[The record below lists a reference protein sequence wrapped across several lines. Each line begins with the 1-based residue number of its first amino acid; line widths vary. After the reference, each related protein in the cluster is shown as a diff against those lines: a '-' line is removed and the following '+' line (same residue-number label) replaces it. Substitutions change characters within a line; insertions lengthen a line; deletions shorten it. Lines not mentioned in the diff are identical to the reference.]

1 MATETPANRD
11 DFVHESPFAKLL
23 DMRVADPEDGT
34 STVVM
39 PINPNHLQLAGRVQG
54 GILVALAD
62 YSMFRAIRPLLK
74 PGEGTTT
81 IELKINFLAAA
92 EKGEVEAQEN
102 RDRLMELLDIDT
114 EVAEVLVDEGFTTL
128 EEVAYVPVQELL
140 QVEEFDE
147 ELVEELR
154 RRAKETLLVRE
165 IAEQE
170 RLSPNEDLLTMEG
183 I

>member
-11 DFVHESPFAKLL
+11 DFIHESPFAKLL

-92 EKGEVEAQEN
+92 EKGELTATCEIISAGRDLMVGEMEIRDQNSKLIAQG
-102 RDRLMELLDIDT
+102 LGTYM
-114 EVAEVLVDEGFTTL
+114 VLQ
-128 EEVAYVPVQELL
+128 P
-140 QVEEFDE
+140 
-147 ELVEELR
+147 R
-154 RRAKETLLVRE
+154 
-165 IAEQE
+165 
-170 RLSPNEDLLTMEG
+170 N
-183 I
+183 

>member
-92 EKGEVEAQEN
+92 EKGELTATCEIISAGRDLMVGEMEIRDQNSKLIAQG
-102 RDRLMELLDIDT
+102 LGT
-114 EVAEVLVDEGFTTL
+114 VSYTH
-128 EEVAYVPVQELL
+128 
-140 QVEEFDE
+140 
-147 ELVEELR
+147 LR
-154 RRAKETLLVRE
+154 AHET
-165 IAEQE
+165 
-170 RLSPNEDLLTMEG
+170 
-183 I
+183 

>member
-92 EKGEVEAQEN
+92 EKGELTATCEIISAG
-102 RDRLMELLDIDT
+102 RDLMVGEMEIRDQNSKLIAHGLGT
-114 EVAEVLVDEGFTTL
+114 YMVLQ
-128 EEVAYVPVQELL
+128 P
-140 QVEEFDE
+140 
-147 ELVEELR
+147 R
-154 RRAKETLLVRE
+154 
-165 IAEQE
+165 
-170 RLSPNEDLLTMEG
+170 N
-183 I
+183 

>member
-1 MATETPANRD
+1 LATETPANRD

-92 EKGEVEAQEN
+92 EKGELTATCEIISAGRDLMVGEMEIRDQNSKLIAQG
-102 RDRLMELLDIDT
+102 LGTYM
-114 EVAEVLVDEGFTTL
+114 VLQ
-128 EEVAYVPVQELL
+128 P
-140 QVEEFDE
+140 
-147 ELVEELR
+147 R
-154 RRAKETLLVRE
+154 
-165 IAEQE
+165 
-170 RLSPNEDLLTMEG
+170 N
-183 I
+183 

>member
-92 EKGEVEAQEN
+92 EKGELTATCEIISAGRDLMVGEMEIRDQNSKLIAQG
-102 RDRLMELLDIDT
+102 LGTYM
-114 EVAEVLVDEGFTTL
+114 VLH
-128 EEVAYVPVQELL
+128 P
-140 QVEEFDE
+140 
-147 ELVEELR
+147 R
-154 RRAKETLLVRE
+154 
-165 IAEQE
+165 
-170 RLSPNEDLLTMEG
+170 N
-183 I
+183 

>member
-74 PGEGTTT
+74 PGEGTTP

-92 EKGEVEAQEN
+92 EKGELTATCEIISAGRDLMVGEMEIRDQNSKLIAQG
-102 RDRLMELLDIDT
+102 LGTYM
-114 EVAEVLVDEGFTTL
+114 VLQ
-128 EEVAYVPVQELL
+128 P
-140 QVEEFDE
+140 
-147 ELVEELR
+147 R
-154 RRAKETLLVRE
+154 
-165 IAEQE
+165 
-170 RLSPNEDLLTMEG
+170 N
-183 I
+183 

>member
-39 PINPNHLQLAGRVQG
+39 PINPNHLQLAGRVKG

-92 EKGEVEAQEN
+92 EKGELTATCEIISAG
-102 RDRLMELLDIDT
+102 RDLMVGEMEIRDQNSCLLYT
-114 EVAEVLVDEGFTTL
+114 
-128 EEVAYVPVQELL
+128 
-140 QVEEFDE
+140 
-147 ELVEELR
+147 
-154 RRAKETLLVRE
+154 
-165 IAEQE
+165 
-170 RLSPNEDLLTMEG
+170 SPSPRD
-183 I
+183 

>member
-74 PGEGTTT
+74 PGEATTT

-92 EKGEVEAQEN
+92 EKGELTATCEIISAGRDLMVGEMEIRDQNSKLIAQG
-102 RDRLMELLDIDT
+102 LGTYM
-114 EVAEVLVDEGFTTL
+114 VLQ
-128 EEVAYVPVQELL
+128 P
-140 QVEEFDE
+140 
-147 ELVEELR
+147 R
-154 RRAKETLLVRE
+154 
-165 IAEQE
+165 
-170 RLSPNEDLLTMEG
+170 N
-183 I
+183 

>member
-11 DFVHESPFAKLL
+11 EFVHESPFAKLL

-92 EKGEVEAQEN
+92 EKGELTATCEIISAGRDLMVGEMEIRDQNSKLIAQG
-102 RDRLMELLDIDT
+102 LGTYM
-114 EVAEVLVDEGFTTL
+114 VLQ
-128 EEVAYVPVQELL
+128 P
-140 QVEEFDE
+140 
-147 ELVEELR
+147 R
-154 RRAKETLLVRE
+154 
-165 IAEQE
+165 
-170 RLSPNEDLLTMEG
+170 N
-183 I
+183 

>member
-23 DMRVADPEDGT
+23 DMRVAAPEDGT

-39 PINPNHLQLAGRVQG
+39 PINQNHLQLAGRVQG

-92 EKGEVEAQEN
+92 EKGELTATCEIISAGRDLMVGEMEIRDQNSKLIAQG
-102 RDRLMELLDIDT
+102 LGTYM
-114 EVAEVLVDEGFTTL
+114 VLQ
-128 EEVAYVPVQELL
+128 P
-140 QVEEFDE
+140 
-147 ELVEELR
+147 R
-154 RRAKETLLVRE
+154 
-165 IAEQE
+165 
-170 RLSPNEDLLTMEG
+170 N
-183 I
+183 